1 MGKRFQERF
10 GRVPDHNG
18 FKGYIGAHLI
28 KAAAERVGALDQAKI
43 RDCLH
48 NNLFTAAD
56 EPGLLM
62 DTYVDEKGDA
72 DRPSFIVEVK
82 EPEVA
87 GGEGPSPAG
96 RTLHQAGL
104 PLAGLGS
111 RPAPARDRSAAAPGS
126 RLALSRGSTLR
137 RPPFAPR
144 PRRGGPR
151 ASPASAARAPD
162 VTDFLQL
169 LVAGVS
175 IGSIYAMTAIGFVLL
190 WQTSNTI
197 NFAQGEFVVLPAF
210 AMVLFWV
217 ILKLPFGVAL
227 LATVLVSTLLLGFG
241 VRKLLVARLLQAGV
255 LPLVIATIGLSLL
268 IRYSLQQFWT
278 PLALPFPALFPR
290 VPMQLGTVL
299 LAWEEI
305 MNVVFA
311 GAVIGALQLFI
322 TRTKLGWAMQAVAQN
337 RTLASVL
344 GIDVGRLVTITFVLN
359 AALTA
364 LAAILIAPVYLVK
377 YDIGIGLGLKAFYAA
392 IIGGFNQMRGA
403 LLGGLL
409 VGIVE
414 TLSAAYIS
422 GQFRDAAVLAILVAV
437 LLWKP
442 EGLWGVKEEWAS

>member
-1 MGKRFQERF
+1 
-10 GRVPDHNG
+10 
-18 FKGYIGAHLI
+18 
-28 KAAAERVGALDQAKI
+28 
-43 RDCLH
+43 
-48 NNLFTAAD
+48 
-56 EPGLLM
+56 
-62 DTYVDEKGDA
+62 
-72 DRPSFIVEVK
+72 
-82 EPEVA
+82 
-87 GGEGPSPAG
+87 
-96 RTLHQAGL
+96 
-104 PLAGLGS
+104 
-111 RPAPARDRSAAAPGS
+111 
-126 RLALSRGSTLR
+126 
-137 RPPFAPR
+137 
-144 PRRGGPR
+144 
-151 ASPASAARAPD
+151 

-169 LVAGVS
+169 LAAGVS

-217 ILKLPFGVAL
+217 VLRLPFAAAL
-227 LATVLVSTLLLGFG
+227 LATVLVSTFLLGFV
-241 VRKLLVARLLQAGV
+241 VRKLVVTRLLQAGV
-255 LPLVIATIGLSLL
+255 LPLVIATLGLSLF

-278 PLALPFPALFPR
+278 PLALPFPALFSR
-290 VPMQLGTVL
+290 VPLRLGTVI
-299 LAWEEI
+299 LAWEEL

-337 RTLASVL
+337 RTLATVL

-364 LAAILIAPVYLVK
+364 VAAILIAPVYLVK

-392 IIGGFNQMRGA
+392 IIGGFNQIRGA

-422 GQFRDAAVLAILVAV
+422 GQFRDAVVLGILIAV
-437 LLWKP
+437 LLLKP
-442 EGLWGVKEEWAS
+442 EGLWGVKEEWAA